1 MGDLS
6 RVGDPCGNARVTARV
21 GFLPH
26 LLAGGV
32 VSLVGVKGD
41 DMKII
46 ERLRELEKQATAGPL
61 VVDYDKR
68 DGGVDQIVECRSD
81 RTLTVA
87 FGTSNGNE
95 YDLPLLAETRNA
107 LPAMLAVAEA
117 AERLNKALCHG
128 FDAMAAGSHEGCIVA
143 EKATYKAQRELDTA
157 LRAMEGGA

>member
-1 MGDLS
+1 M
-6 RVGDPCGNARVTARV
+6 TARV
-21 GFLPH
+21 GFVPH

-46 ERLRELEKQATAGPL
+46 ERLRELEKKATGAPWHGKYGDGMYITGPDKKEVATACGCC
-61 VVDYDKR
+61 
-68 DGGVDQIVECRSD
+68 DGCTGDNCEND
-81 RTLTVA
+81 RPFIIEL
-87 FGTSNGNE
+87 
-95 YDLPLLAETRNA
+95 RNA
-107 LPAMLAVAEA
+107 LPALLAVAEA